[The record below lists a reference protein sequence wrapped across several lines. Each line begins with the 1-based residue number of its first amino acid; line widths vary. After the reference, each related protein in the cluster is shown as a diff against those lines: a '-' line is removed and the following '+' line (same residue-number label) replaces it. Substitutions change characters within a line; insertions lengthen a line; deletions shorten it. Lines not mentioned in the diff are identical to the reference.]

1 MNGSELE
8 VRLMKFISILFSLRN
23 QFAGQHE
30 AKEALFAAIWR
41 EVFNFKQ

>member
-1 MNGSELE
+1 MNGNELE
-8 VRLMKFISILFSLRN
+8 VRLRKFISNLFSLRN

-41 EVFNFKQ
+41 EVFDFKK